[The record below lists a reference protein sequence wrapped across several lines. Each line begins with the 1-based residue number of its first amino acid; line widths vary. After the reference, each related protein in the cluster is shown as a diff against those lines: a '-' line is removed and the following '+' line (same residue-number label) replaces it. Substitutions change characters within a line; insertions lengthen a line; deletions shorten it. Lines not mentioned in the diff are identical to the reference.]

1 MDVCDSDNIKL
12 YNYIMKTLNNVLKI
26 KDQVIEIGSKTH
38 DSVEKNRC
46 RKKLKFLKNI
56 ILYLEYDPLE
66 SPIERQLRETVK
78 KISLIES
85 EFERAFP
92 SGIDQKTKSKWMTSK
107 GMSDIRKQQKILSYL
122 LGGNE

>member
-38 DSVEKNRC
+38 DSVE
-46 RKKLKFLKNI
+46 
-56 ILYLEYDPLE
+56 
-66 SPIERQLRETVK
+66 